1 MNGYYIISAASSA
14 AAERDVREMIPDA
27 LLRRR
32 MGRVVRTGV
41 ATAMECL
48 AASPSGA
55 DGIDAVITATGL
67 GCLADS
73 EKFLCTLLADGERL
87 LNPTPF
93 IQSTFNTVGA
103 QVALLC
109 RNRSYNMTYVH
120 RNRSFECA
128 LIDAMM
134 LLDEGAAHTVLAG
147 AFDEITP
154 SQSLLMERM
163 GLYRKVSAGEG
174 ADFFVVSDCSEG
186 ALARIESVE
195 LPAKPLD
202 RPDDGCW
209 LWESGEDGVYFTVT
223 ARRLWRAVR
232 MVAAGAGRVGIYGSW
247 FGRSPSKI
255 IIAKP

>member
-1 MNGYYIISAASSA
+1 MDGYCYITSVASSA
-14 AAERDVREMIPDA
+14 DAVRDIRETIPDA

-32 MGRVVRTGV
+32 MNRAVRTGV

-48 AASPSGA
+48 AASPEGPEA
-55 DGIDAVITATGL
+55 VDAVITATGL

-73 EKFLCTLLADGERL
+73 EKFLRTLLADGERL

-128 LIDAMM
+128 LIDSMM
-134 LLDEGAAHTVLAG
+134 LLDEGAAHNVLVG

-163 GLYRKVSAGEG
+163 GLYRRVAAGEG
-174 ADFFVVSDCSEG
+174 ADFFVVSDRPAG
-186 ALARIESVE
+186 ALARIECVE
-195 LPAKPLD
+195 LLAGPID
-202 RPDDGCW
+202 RPEGEW
-209 LWESGEDGVYFTVT
+209 LWESGEDGAYFTVT
-223 ARRLWRAVR
+223 ARRLRRAVR
-232 MVAAGAGRVGIYGSW
+232 MVADGAGRVGIYGSW
-247 FGRSPSKI
+247 FGRNPSKI